1 MKFEEYVKKINE
13 RRIPG
18 FDGYAQNKKRA
29 SGFRRHI
36 TSKST
41 VGNPRLMIPR
51 VGDEHTSPQTKKR
64 NDQMR
69 HVLKAGKFTNIK
81 N

>member
-1 MKFEEYVKKINE
+1 MRFKEYIMKIEE

-18 FDGYAQNKKRA
+18 FDGYAQNKRRA
-29 SGFRRHI
+29 SGMARKI

-64 NDQMR
+64 NDRMR
-69 HVLKAGKFTNIK
+69 HVLKSGKFTNIK
-81 N
+81 K